1 MGDKRETV
9 KLVLKIL
16 SIPLVM
22 ALISFCRNL
31 LSVRYANM
39 PFEKSI
45 PLLLKRSLVVA
56 AISCAVLL
64 AWFLIKLIIYL
75 IENRKNL

>member
-1 MGDKRETV
+1 MGDKKEV
-9 KLVLKIL
+9 LKFVLKIL
-16 SIPLVM
+16 SIPFVLAV
-22 ALISFCRNL
+22 ISFCRNL

-39 PFEKSI
+39 PFEESI
-45 PLLLKRSLVVA
+45 PLLLKRALVTA

-75 IENRKNL
+75 IENRKK